1 MKDVHVI
8 SLVALIYA
16 ILLALFAFIFYREY
30 AIWAILGSATALFNH
45 SQMIRVSNS
54 KYTAATLGVH
64 LSTRFLLYIIIIAF
78 TYFNLGGPNADSS
91 VLTNAYIF
99 LLLGVFAVKVGAIIY
114 TSPLIKKKEE
124 QTVDIKAGDDD
135 VTSGS

>member
-1 MKDVHVI
+1 MKDVHII
-8 SLVALIYA
+8 SLIALIYA
-16 ILLALFAFIFYREY
+16 VILALVAFIFYREY

-45 SQMIRVSNS
+45 SQMIKVSNN

-78 TYFNLGGPNADSS
+78 AYFNLGGANADTS

-124 QTVDIKAGDDD
+124 QTIDIKAGDDD
-135 VTSGS
+135 VSNGS

>member
-1 MKDVHVI
+1 MKDVHII
-8 SLVALIYA
+8 SLIALIYA
-16 ILLALFAFIFYREY
+16 VILALVAFIFYRDY

-45 SQMIRVSNS
+45 SQMIKVSNN

-78 TYFNLGGPNADSS
+78 TYFNLGGANADTSI
-91 VLTNAYIF
+91 LTNAYIF

-114 TSPLIKKKEE
+114 TSPLIKKREE
-124 QTVDIKAGDDD
+124 TKVEIKAGDDD
-135 VTSGS
+135 VSSGS